1 MTDDLH
7 AVLAEWSDRVS
18 EALDLGDVPV
28 DIDAV
33 LGLAGTAAHAV
44 RRPAAPLTTYLVGIA
59 VGKAVAAGA
68 DPAAVAKAATA
79 AVERLAT
86 AVSDD
91 ADTDTP
97 DTGGTA

>member
-7 AVLAEWSDRVS
+7 AVLADWTDRVS
-18 EALDLGDVPV
+18 TELELGDVAV

-59 VGKAVAAGA
+59 VGKALASGA
-68 DPAAVAKAATA
+68 DPVAAAEAATTV
-79 AVERLAT
+79 VERLVA
-86 AVSDD
+86 
-91 ADTDTP
+91 P
-97 DTGGTA
+97 DTTA

>member
-18 EALDLGDVPV
+18 AALELGDVPV
-28 DIDAV
+28 DIGAV

-59 VGKAVAAGA
+59 VGKALAAGA
-68 DPAAVAKAATA
+68 DPAAVAQAATVV
-79 AVERLAT
+79 VERLA
-86 AVSDD
+86 AEASDEPD
-91 ADTDTP
+91 SDTP
-97 DTGGTA
+97 HTSGTA